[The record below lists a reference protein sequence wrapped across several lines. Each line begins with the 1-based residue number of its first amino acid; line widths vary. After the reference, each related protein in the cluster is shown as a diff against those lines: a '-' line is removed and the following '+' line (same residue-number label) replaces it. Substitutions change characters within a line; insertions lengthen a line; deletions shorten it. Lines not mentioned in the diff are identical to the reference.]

1 MSIYSLTIRA
11 EIANFSTIDFQGVD
25 NMLQALEPATIA
37 QDDSETLSENVFRR
51 IQAAIVKGE
60 IAPGSKISEP
70 ELARTYG
77 ISRGPLREAIHR
89 LEGQR
94 LLVRVPHVG
103 ARVVSLSHAELIEL
117 YEIRESLEGMAC
129 RLAAERMSDEDIAEL
144 RQVLETHERDEA
156 FQAGVGYYQQ
166 EGDFDF
172 HYKIIQGS
180 GNRTLTQMLCGELY
194 QLVRMYRIQFSATPN
209 RPHQAF
215 AEPHRILDAIADR
228 DGELAELLMRRHI
241 GASKRNIPPH
251 YQDSAQQTATP
262 RGESCAIRPVQA
274 SVSEM
279 QLQANILCKG
289 WVRSTPIMRCWPSVR
304 VSRPSIY
311 RVEASQPGRWAYLIW
326 VLRVW
331 TMY

>member
-1 MSIYSLTIRA
+1 
-11 EIANFSTIDFQGVD
+11 
-25 NMLQALEPATIA
+25 MLLESETSPIA
-37 QDDSETLSENVFRR
+37 QVDSETLSEHVFRL

-89 LEGQR
+89 LEGQK

-129 RLAAERMSDEDIAEL
+129 RLAAERMTQQEIDEL
-144 RQVLETHERDEA
+144 RRVLELHEQDAA
-156 FQAGVGYYQQ
+156 FKAGVGYYQQ

-172 HYKIIQGS
+172 HYRIIQGC
-180 GNRTLTQMLCGELY
+180 GNRTLAKLLCDELY

-209 RPHQAF
+209 RPRQAF
-215 AEPHRILDAIADR
+215 AEHHRILDAIAER

-241 GASKRNIPPH
+241 GASRRNMERHHPDAPT
-251 YQDSAQQTATP
+251 SSTRT
-262 RGESCAIRPVQA
+262 RGES
-274 SVSEM
+274 
-279 QLQANILCKG
+279 
-289 WVRSTPIMRCWPSVR
+289 
-304 VSRPSIY
+304 
-311 RVEASQPGRWAYLIW
+311 
-326 VLRVW
+326 
-331 TMY
+331 

>member
-1 MSIYSLTIRA
+1 MLDA
-11 EIANFSTIDFQGVD
+11 VEASTAVV
-25 NMLQALEPATIA
+25 E
-37 QDDSETLSENVFRR
+37 DSETLSENVFRR

-129 RLAAERMSDEDIAEL
+129 RLAAERMTAEQIDEL
-144 RQVLETHERDEA
+144 RTVLDTHERDAA

-172 HYKIIQGS
+172 HYRIIQGS
-180 GNRTLTQMLCGELY
+180 GNKTLSQMLCGELY
-194 QLVRMYRIQFSATPN
+194 QLVRMYRIQFSTTPN
-209 RPHQAF
+209 RPRQAF
-215 AEPHRILDAIADR
+215 AEHHRILDAIAER

-241 GASKRNIPPH
+241 GASRRNIERH
-251 YQDSAQQTATP
+251 YQAAPD
-262 RGESCAIRPVQA
+262 RGE
-274 SVSEM
+274 
-279 QLQANILCKG
+279 K
-289 WVRSTPIMRCWPSVR
+289 
-304 VSRPSIY
+304 
-311 RVEASQPGRWAYLIW
+311 
-326 VLRVW
+326 
-331 TMY
+331 